1 MIAVD
6 THILVWDALLPA
18 CLSPVAVEAIA
29 AANQADG
36 IIVADISLWEIA
48 MLIQKGRVQVQID
61 CRSFLN
67 LILQANKI
75 HVRAI
80 TPQIAALST
89 QLLPTIN
96 ADPADRLIVATALAG
111 GVSLVTADRILRDS
125 DEIMTVW

>member
-6 THILVWDALLPA
+6 THILLWDALTPDR
-18 CLSPVAVEAIA
+18 LSATAAEAVA

-48 MLIQKGRVQVQID
+48 MLIQKGRVEIEWG
-61 CRSFLN
+61 CNAFLN

-80 TPQIAALST
+80 TPQIAATST
-89 QLLPTIN
+89 QFLTTIN
-96 ADPADRLIVATALAG
+96 ADPADRLIVATALVAG
-111 GVSLVTADRILRDS
+111 VPLVTADRNLRDAN
-125 DEIMTVW
+125 EIATIW